1 VTAVEDLMLL
11 RLALLGIGVV
21 IVLAGGLIVR

>member
-21 IVLAGGLIVR
+21 IVLAGGLVLR

>member
-21 IVLAGGLIVR
+21 IVLAGGLVVR